1 MFYCVS
7 ETEIQRLAERT
18 TSGIAAFAM
27 ERSWRNR
34 SVLADDGASEL
45 QYDYLDALFPTADE
59 MNEVMQ
65 SDKPKKKIIKLAK
78 AYIKMLYTPDL
89 DDDRCSAFNMAV
101 NTLMHV
107 ATKAGHGIV
116 VFVHP
121 DEMGENKLYY
131 RCIEIYLNAILAEF
145 YAETAP
151 KKGVPKMMFNHFFPG
166 WIKASKKERKAIV
179 KYYNSNNFD
188 VPKKYLK
195 KMKRKEIKKA
205 IVKYAARFD
214 LSASGSNLYDLI
226 NITFGFLIKSA
237 TIRSARLDKAR
248 SDFRKSMANILV
260 ARLGGHSKSDIKNL
274 EGSVPKSKGTKKI
287 MKKLKKRVKN
297 LDKNYRD
304 YYDELVAIITS
315 DGGLNATIPE
325 GYKTI
330 KLPKIKKGIAADGMD
345 NKKCNKLVK
354 KFAKMDIG
362 VLAAIFIHLAD
373 RTNGIEVGSAAYV
386 KDMTYALNY
395 THKHGEGQALAK
407 NFSILAKR
415 AKKIMEASA
424 K

>member
-7 ETEIQRLAERT
+7 ETELQRLAERT

-34 SVLADDGASEL
+34 SVLTDDASAEL
-45 QYDYLDALFPTADE
+45 HYDYLDALFPTADE
-59 MNEVMQ
+59 MNAVMQ
-65 SDKPKKKIIKLAK
+65 SEKPKKKIAKLAK
-78 AYIKMLYTPDL
+78 AYIKMLYTPDI
-89 DDDRCSAFNMAV
+89 DDERCSAFNMAV

-107 ATKAGHGIV
+107 ANKHGHGIV

-121 DEMGENKLYY
+121 DDMGENKLYY

-179 KYYNSNNFD
+179 KYYNNNKFD
-188 VPKKYLK
+188 VPDKYLK

-205 IVKYAARFD
+205 IVKYASRFE

-237 TIRSARLDKAR
+237 SIRSTRLDKAR
-248 SDFRKSMANILV
+248 SDFRKTMATILV
-260 ARLGGHSKSDIKNL
+260 ARLGGHSKFDIKNL
-274 EGSVPKSKGTKKI
+274 EDSVPKGKSTKKI
-287 MKKLKKRVKN
+287 MKKLKKRVKS
-297 LDKNYRD
+297 LDSNYRD
-304 YYDELVAIITS
+304 YYDELIAIITS
-315 DGGLNATIPE
+315 EGGLNATIPE
-325 GYKTI
+325 GFKSI
-330 KLPKIKKGIAADGMD
+330 KLPKVKKNIAEDGVKG
-345 NKKCNKLVK
+345 KKCTKLIK
-354 KFAKMDIG
+354 KFAKMDVG

-395 THKHGEGQALAK
+395 SHKHGDGQALAK